1 MRGLYLWTAPSL
13 CSGRAAWRSSPSFPL
28 TDLRY
33 TSLQPVGLEKCPYF
47 FIFQRYPILG
57 FNILNDAEVLLLN
70 NSAFTNDTRRTPT
83 VQIVQ
88 NPVSN
93 TICNDFSSLPSLE
106 VGKTD
111 MRALYPTRQHL
122 QYVVMYIKYGPE
134 GFIKKYK
141 MFMIN

>member
-1 MRGLYLWTAPSL
+1 MDSSVTVLRTCCMAKLTKLSFDRSPLYFTAACWFREMS
-13 CSGRAAWRSSPSFPL
+13 
-28 TDLRY
+28 
-33 TSLQPVGLEKCPYF
+33 F